1 MVQFAETG
9 RCVCYRHGQV
19 KERPFFVFGKKQFNW
34 EGDNDK
40 QLLPYEA
47 ISIKHDLDSLFK
59 H

>member
-9 RCVCYRHGQV
+9 RCVCYHHGRV
-19 KERPFFVFGKKQFNW
+19 KERPFLVSEKEFNW
-34 EGDNDK
+34 GGDNDK
-40 QLLPYEA
+40 QLLLYEA